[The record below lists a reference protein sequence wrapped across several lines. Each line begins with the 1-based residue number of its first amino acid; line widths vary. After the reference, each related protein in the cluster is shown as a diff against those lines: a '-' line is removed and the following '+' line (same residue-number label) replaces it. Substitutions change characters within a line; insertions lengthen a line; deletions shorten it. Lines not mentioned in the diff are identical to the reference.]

1 MVGMPEWVPVH
12 RNHDLSRSAVGM
24 DVFSEP
30 NNSGRINALLMME
43 HKVESAVLH
52 CDEMRVL
59 PIKSS
64 HEEEYSEAEPR
75 K

>member
-1 MVGMPEWVPVH
+1 MPEWVSVH

-30 NNSGRINALLMME
+30 YSSRRLNALLMME

-52 CDEMRVL
+52 CDQRRVL
-59 PIKSS
+59 PIETS
-64 HEEEYSEAEPR
+64 H
-75 K
+75 